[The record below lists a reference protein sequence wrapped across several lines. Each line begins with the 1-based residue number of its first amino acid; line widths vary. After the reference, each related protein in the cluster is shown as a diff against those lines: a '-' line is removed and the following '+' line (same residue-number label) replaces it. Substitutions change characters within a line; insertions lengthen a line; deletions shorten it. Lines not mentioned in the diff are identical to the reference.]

1 MSKLSRIG
9 LLSVLALFTL
19 AMLACGLTGGL
30 SQAQDLASTA
40 EAIASSI
47 PSALPSGMPNLP
59 DITKYMNPSGKPA
72 TEWNGI
78 PIMTQATAGQE
89 FDKNTYSYKVS
100 GITAND
106 VQTFYSGKLTAAGWS
121 STLST
126 MAGNAG
132 GFMIYSKGS
141 SVLTITV
148 AQSGTDF
155 VVLIVTQ

>member
-9 LLSVLALFTL
+9 LLSAFALFTL

-47 PSALPSGMPNLP
+47 PSALPSGIPNIP
-59 DITKYMNPSGKPA
+59 DVSKFMNPSGKPSA
-72 TEWNGI
+72 EWNGI

-89 FDKNTYSYKVS
+89 FDKNTYSYKAS
-100 GITAND
+100 GITATD
-106 VQTFYSGKLTAAGWS
+106 VQTFYSGKLTAAGWT

-126 MAGNAG
+126 MAGSAG
-132 GFMIYSKGS
+132 GFMIYTKGS

-148 AQSGTDF
+148 AQSDKDY
-155 VVLIVTQ
+155 VVLLVTQ